1 MAKKPA
7 KKAAPKKKET
17 ESKKKPAKKTAA
29 KKTAAKK
36 ATAKKTAKKTTTAKS
51 KAAAKPKKTTTSKS
65 KATKS
70 QKAAPV
76 KKKVTLRDLLLRK
89 FDKLETE
96 KPVSYAPPRTTVATA
111 PPIISEEDPQEAK
124 RLRALL
130 LKKFDYAELAA
141 AAEKAAR
148 EKAEAEKA
156 AAQKAAKEKAAAQKA
171 AREKAAAQKAAKEKA
186 EAEKAAA
193 QKAAKEKAEAE
204 KAAAQ
209 KAAREKAEAEKAAAQ
224 KVTVTYAANEEG
236 TDTTMDKTTKIL
248 AAAVIGVLLLIVA
261 ASMSNMGNY
270 YLKPTEKA
278 LEVWRGKF
286 APKGQQLFM
295 TLPGVKAPANIKAV
309 YSKKDVYPLIFGHYI
324 AQADALLAEKKMPD
338 FAAIRSYLDKA
349 APFAVTAELKD
360 SIDARLRTLDLMVL
374 LYKAEAA
381 ASSRTRAG
389 LDKALDYLASADRM
403 ALTEGE
409 RALVSEKKKAVDHAL
424 AAMRKPKA
432 PKAAPKKVAAPKP
445 ETQHKAS

>member
-1 MAKKPA
+1 MAKKPT
-7 KKAAPKKKET
+7 KKATPKKKET
-17 ESKKKPAKKTAA
+17 ESKKKPAKKTTA
-29 KKTAAKK
+29 KKTAPKK

-51 KAAAKPKKTTTSKS
+51 KPAAKPKKTTASKPR
-65 KATKS
+65 ATKS
-70 QKAAPV
+70 KKAAPA

-89 FDKLETE
+89 FDKLGPE
-96 KPVSYAPPRTTVATA
+96 KTVSYAPPKTTVAAA
-111 PPIISEEDPQEAK
+111 PPIISEKDPQEAK

-156 AAQKAAKEKAAAQKA
+156 AAE
-171 AREKAAAQKAAKEKA
+171 
-186 EAEKAAA
+186 
-193 QKAAKEKAEAE
+193 
-204 KAAAQ
+204 
-209 KAAREKAEAEKAAAQ
+209 KAAREKAEAEKAAAEKAAREKAEAEKAAAE
-224 KVTVTYAANEEG
+224 KVTVTYATDEEG

-270 YLKPTEKA
+270 YLKPMKKT
-278 LEVWRGKF
+278 LEIWRGKF
-286 APKGQQLFM
+286 APKGQKLFM

-360 SIDARLRTLDLMVL
+360 SIDARLRALDLMVL

-381 ASSRTRAG
+381 ASSRTKAG
-389 LDKALDYLASADRM
+389 LDKALDYLATADRM
-403 ALTEGE
+403 ARTEGE
-409 RALVSEKKKAVDHAL
+409 RALVAEKKKAVDNAL
-424 AAMRKPKA
+424 AAMRTPKA
-432 PKAAPKKVAAPKP
+432 PKAAPKKAAAPKKP
-445 ETQHKAS
+445 ATQHKTS

>member
-1 MAKKPA
+1 MAKKPT
-7 KKAAPKKKET
+7 KKATPKKKET
-17 ESKKKPAKKTAA
+17 ESKKKPAKKTTA
-29 KKTAAKK
+29 KKTAPKK

-51 KAAAKPKKTTTSKS
+51 KPAAKPK
-65 KATKS
+65 ATKS
-70 QKAAPV
+70 KKAAPA

-89 FDKLETE
+89 FDKLGPE
-96 KPVSYAPPRTTVATA
+96 KTVSYAPPKTTVAAA
-111 PPIISEEDPQEAK
+111 PPIISEKDPQEAK

-141 AAEKAAR
+141 AAEKAA
-148 EKAEAEKA
+148 
-156 AAQKAAKEKAAAQKA
+156 
-171 AREKAAAQKAAKEKA
+171 KEKA

-193 QKAAKEKAEAE
+193 E
-204 KAAAQ
+204 
-209 KAAREKAEAEKAAAQ
+209 KAAREKAEAEKAAAE
-224 KVTVTYAANEEG
+224 KVTVTYATDEEG

-270 YLKPTEKA
+270 YLKPMKKT
-278 LEVWRGKF
+278 LEIWRGKF
-286 APKGQQLFM
+286 APKGQKLFM

-338 FAAIRSYLDKA
+338 FAAIRSCLDKA

-381 ASSRTRAG
+381 ASSRTKAG
-389 LDKALDYLASADRM
+389 LDKALDYLATADRM
-403 ALTEGE
+403 ARTEGE
-409 RALVSEKKKAVDHAL
+409 RALVAEKKKAVDHAL
-424 AAMRKPKA
+424 AAMRTPKA
-432 PKAAPKKVAAPKP
+432 PKAAPKKAAAPKKP
-445 ETQHKAS
+445 AMQHKTS